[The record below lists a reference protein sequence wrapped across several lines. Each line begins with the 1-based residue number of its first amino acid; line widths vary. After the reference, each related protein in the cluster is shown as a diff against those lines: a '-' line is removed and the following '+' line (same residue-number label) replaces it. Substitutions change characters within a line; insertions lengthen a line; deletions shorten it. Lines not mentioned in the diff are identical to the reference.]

1 MSMSGLLGD
10 HAPDELPKR
19 NETSPATG
27 KEPTSGLERFINN
40 FLREQNI
47 RWMLVVGAAIVFAS
61 SLMLVSREFSH
72 WPVGFK
78 YLTVLAYT
86 GIIFGA
92 AEVGR
97 SRLGLQATSK
107 VLHVLTLFLLPVCF
121 LALNWATSSGIAGS
135 TIAVAE
141 AIAFGI
147 ACLAMPRR

>member
-1 MSMSGLLGD
+1 MSGLLGD

-19 NETSPATG
+19 NEASPATG

-121 LALNWATSSGIAGS
+121 LALNWATS
-135 TIAVAE
+135 
-141 AIAFGI
+141 
-147 ACLAMPRR
+147 